1 MYKSL
6 LPFITLVALSLSS
19 FPAFSIDPVPDIH
32 SASIGGY
39 SPVSYFTKGEAERGS
54 KEYAVAHKGMVY
66 YLASE
71 EQVSLF
77 NENPDKYRPRY
88 SVCPFSLTKGK
99 KMALDPTNFKVVGD
113 HLLLFHKSKGING
126 LSGWNQSKLTD
137 KELIE
142 RADKE
147 YVLFRF

>member
-6 LPFITLVALSLSS
+6 LTFITFIAISFGSS
-19 FPAFSIDPVPDIH
+19 PAFSLDPVPDVH

-39 SPVSYFTKGEAERGS
+39 SPVSYFTKGKAELGTR
-54 KEYAVAHKGMVY
+54 EHAVAHNGMVY

-77 NENPDKYRPRY
+77 NENPEKYRPRY
-88 SVCPFSLTKGK
+88 SVCPFSLTEGK
-99 KMALDPTNFKVVGD
+99 KRALDPTNFKVVGD
-113 HLLLFHKSKGING
+113 TLLLFHKSKGING
-126 LSGWNQSKLTD
+126 LSGWDQSDLTD
-137 KELIE
+137 KELID

>member
-6 LPFITLVALSLSS
+6 LPFITLVVLSLSS
-19 FPAFSIDPVPDIH
+19 FPALSLDPVPDVH

-39 SPVSYFTKGEAERGS
+39 SPVSYFTKGKAERGS

>member
-6 LPFITLVALSLSS
+6 LPFITLVVLSFSS
-19 FPAFSIDPVPDIH
+19 FPAFSVDPVPDVH

-39 SPVSYFTKGEAERGS
+39 SPVSYFTKGQAERGLE
-54 KEYAVAHKGMVY
+54 KYAVAHKGMVY

-88 SVCPFSLTKGK
+88 SVCPFSLTEGK
-99 KMALDPTNFKVVGD
+99 KRALDPTNFKVVGD
-113 HLLLFHKSKGING
+113 HLLLFHKSKGIDG
-126 LSGWNQSKLTD
+126 LSGWGQSELTD